1 MNTKR
6 SYDKMND
13 SENMFNSFVYD
24 QMKIKELYPNVKFL
38 IALPLKM
45 LNRRLSTSNQILI
58 QTSSCNCDKE
68 NMDYISVIKKRE
80 YDFIRY
86 KDVLEELNNVKH
98 EVHCEH
104 QYLKAI
110 QKTKRNDVFKL
121 YFW

>member
-68 NMDYISVIKKRE
+68 NMDYI
-80 YDFIRY
+80 
-86 KDVLEELNNVKH
+86 LEELNNVKH